1 MTIRVRSFA
10 GAWHRRFFRI
20 VQSLVLAA
28 VLLVH
33 YVALIER
40 VGMHMDENHFL
51 VTSNVWEP
59 FVSGDRASDVW
70 AESYLTLTAPPA
82 TRYLVGIGRSL
93 GGYGL
98 GELPTLWTFGA
109 SPEQNAAAGA
119 VPSGDLLWWSRM
131 PMAVLATLACLA
143 SFWLMHSLFGL
154 AAAYVGLALIACSP
168 WLGAILVRAMAE
180 APLVLSLLLVVA
192 AVVRLVVAADHG
204 RSLRTQLVWLGIAG
218 SGAGLAASF
227 KLSGLTCVVGVVPVW
242 AMVVALGQPRRQP
255 LVRVAIAGLGV
266 ALLCAVVAAT
276 MVALNP
282 YLDPDPLGRLV
293 KLIQFRA
300 EEMRGQT
307 QVKTLWPVKDNLDRL
322 QFIFEYV
329 FEQAVLVHHP
339 AAGAASLALWSVG
352 FGHIVRRS
360 YNALRHGLLDP
371 AGAALLV
378 ALTAAGPML
387 ATPLKWDRYMF
398 LPTWFSALLVALGVT
413 VAVRWLIGAA
423 VGRSRRR
430 AGVQPTKRLASRSR
444 AHNAFRI
451 K

>member
-10 GAWHRRFFRI
+10 GAWNRRFVRI
-20 VQSLVLAA
+20 VESLMLAS

-59 FVSGDRASDVW
+59 FIAGDRSSAVW
-70 AESYLTLTAPPA
+70 AESYVTLTSPPA
-82 TRYLVGIGRSL
+82 TRYVVGLGRAL
-93 GGYGL
+93 GGYGP

-109 SPEQNAAAGA
+109 SPEQNAAVGA
-119 VPSGDLLWWSRM
+119 MPSDDLLWWSRM

-143 SFWLMHSLFGL
+143 SFWLMRSLFGL
-154 AAAYVGLALIACSP
+154 AAYVGLALIACSP

-192 AVVRLVVAADHG
+192 AVVRLVVAANHG

-293 KLIQFRA
+293 KLVQFR
-300 EEMRGQT
+300 EQEMRGQM
-307 QVKTLWPVKDNLDRL
+307 QIKTLWPIKGLADRL
-322 QFIFEYV
+322 QFIFAYM
-329 FEQAVLVHHP
+329 FQQAVMVHHP
-339 AAGAASLALWSVG
+339 AAGATSLALWSVG
-352 FGHIVRRS
+352 FGHIVRRG

-387 ATPLKWDRYMF
+387 VTPLKWDRYLF
-398 LPTWFSALLVALGVT
+398 LPTWFSALLVAVGITVT
-413 VAVRWLIGAA
+413 VRWLIGAA

-430 AGVQPTKRLASRSR
+430 AGVQLDETLGEPQPGS
-444 AHNAFRI
+444 
-451 K
+451 